1 MSMRGRLKQCRRK
14 AGETSERGREVNLEV
29 IREPGFAPMTA
40 RKREVCWKFGI
51 PPREAPFAVGENLS
65 VLLKPGSI
73 ILLTG
78 ASGSGKSTL
87 LNHIAESAREA
98 IWVGRGRFP
107 ANRAIVDAVAPR
119 GGLSTTLEILTACG
133 LGEPRL
139 WIRQFSDLSD
149 GERFRAGLARAV
161 GKAFGAGR
169 GACAIFCDEFSA
181 ILHRRAA
188 KAVAYNLRKLVT
200 RHGLILV
207 VATTHDDIIDD
218 LQPDQTVSLGTAEPL
233 VIERKVREKP
243 MTLRRRVT
251 IERGTVRDYRLF
263 APMHYRHRD
272 GLGFVDKVFL
282 LKERGTGEALGILVF
297 AHAPMELSL
306 RNSST
311 KGRFTRNVRRLNREL
326 RILRRLVMHPNVRGC
341 GLGHE
346 FVRRTLPKVGVRFV
360 ECLAAMGEV
369 NPVFERADMR
379 RVGRCPLPKGRL
391 RLLERMKQW
400 QLDPFAADFPRK
412 IARCPRVRKLVEDT
426 VQDWVNATHGR
437 AKCSVRGKGAAQL
450 SQTFRQLL
458 GSPPIYYLWDR
469 EGVYPILDNAEKCD
483 PDRETGT
490 GSKVSRQRDRLDT
503 RQNSNSKQRH
513 RPDAKPPGRPESAS
527 DTRPPAARKRRR

>member
-1 MSMRGRLKQCRRK
+1 MHEQLKRGHQKI
-14 AGETSERGREVNLEV
+14 GETPGQGQKVNLRV

-51 PPREAPFAVGENLS
+51 PPRESPFTLGEDLC
-65 VLLKPGSI
+65 VTLKPGSI

-87 LNHIAESAREA
+87 LNHIAGAVREP

-107 ANRAIVDAVAPR
+107 ANRAIVDAIAPR
-119 GGLSTTLEILTACG
+119 GDLSTTLEILTACG

-161 GKAFGAGR
+161 GKAFGAEP

-188 KAVAYNLRKLVT
+188 KSVAYNLRKLVT
-200 RHGLILV
+200 RHGLTLV
-207 VATTHDDIIDD
+207 VATTHDDIIED
-218 LQPDQTVSLGTAEPL
+218 LQPDQTVSPGTTEPMI
-233 VIERKVREKP
+233 VERRVRNRS
-243 MTLRRRVT
+243 MSLRRRVT

-311 KGRFTRNVRRLNREL
+311 RGRFTRNVRRLNREL
-326 RILRRLVMHPNVRGC
+326 RILRRLVMHPDVRGC

-346 FVRRTLPKVGVRFV
+346 FVRQTLPMVGVRFV

-391 RLLERMKQW
+391 KLLERMKEW
-400 QLDPFAADFPRK
+400 RLDPFAADFPRK
-412 IARCPRVRKLVEDT
+412 IARYPRVRKLVEDT

-437 AKCSVRGKGAAQL
+437 GKYSVRGKGASQL

-469 EGVYPILDNAEKCD
+469 DGVFPILDNAQKCN
-483 PDRETGT
+483 PDRETDG
-490 GSKVSRQRDRLDT
+490 GSKVNRQRSEFDT
-503 RQNSNSKQRH
+503 RQLRESRERH
-513 RPDAKPPGRPESAS
+513 RPDAKPLGRCRRAAGMTPEMK
-527 DTRPPAARKRRR
+527 RKGRK